1 VGDDIGCGTSASG
14 HAIDKTI
21 ALRDVA
27 KRELHTTLILAAL
40 GVCETGLAGIERAK
54 WRLGTREGLWITGVA
69 TAVLFLLLGETLV
82 T

>member
-1 VGDDIGCGTSASG
+1 MRDDIGCRTSASG
-14 HAIDKTI
+14 YAIDKTI

-40 GVCETGLAGIERAK
+40 GVCFAGLTGIERAER
-54 WRLGTREGLWITGVA
+54 RLGASKGLWITGVA
-69 TAVLFLLLGETLV
+69 VAILFLLLGETLV